1 MRRRPPRD
9 DDVERPHRRRRPGPA
24 AGAAP
29 GPAAADGRRDGG
41 DGRLRGSGAR
51 ANRRPGLRRDR
62 HRHQDAGDGRAG
74 ALGRDPDAP
83 ARHAHSDNHRARRE
97 RTGGSRSPGRGLR
110 LHSETHRPW
119 LLRGGVIPRDLGA
132 RAESQGEGPAAG
144 AGVLRRG
151 TGADRPEAGAR
162 TARGVREGGIMS
174 QGGVLI
180 VDDDLALLEA
190 LPEALRLRM
199 DGVTVETADSAA
211 VALERIA
218 ARDYD
223 AIVADIK
230 MPGMDGLE
238 LLTEIRTRWPD
249 TPTLMITGHGEN
261 ELVVGALRG
270 GACDFI
276 HKPIDRDYLVTALQR
291 AMATREASRRVK
303 EQQLALEH
311 HLDTL
316 EVVVEQRA
324 PGLRGRKEVS
334 ESPLSWL
341 MGSSGPMEQVVQQ
354 IKQVADSPLTVL
366 VEGETGTGKEL
377 VARAIHHLSARR
389 DKPFVAVDCG
399 AIPDTLIESELFGY
413 EKGAFTGAHQRK
425 EGQFQLAGGGT
436 LFLDEVVNLP
446 LPTQAKL
453 LRALQ
458 ERQVQ
463 PLGSKQPVPV
473 DVRIIAASNVPLER
487 EVRAGRFRQ
496 DVYYRLNEFGITLPP
511 LRERDDIL
519 HLANE
524 LLQEAGAEL
533 GRPCRSIS
541 EAAAQVLLRYR
552 WPGNVRELRNVIRR
566 AILLASDVIEPEHL
580 SVIPVDP
587 ASVIVLW
594 GEPVDGNSSLKEIA
608 ETAAMEAEER
618 AIPRVLQSTGG
629 NKSEAARLLRTDYK
643 TLHLKIKQYGISA
656 AQFRKSRA
664 ASP

>member
-1 MRRRPPRD
+1 MMTP
-9 DDVERPHRRRRPGPA
+9 
-24 AGAAP
+24 
-29 GPAAADGRRDGG
+29 
-41 DGRLRGSGAR
+41 LS
-51 ANRRPGLRRDR
+51 
-62 HRHQDAGDGRAG
+62 
-74 ALGRDPDAP
+74 
-83 ARHAHSDNHRARRE
+83 
-97 RTGGSRSPGRGLR
+97 
-110 LHSETHRPW
+110 
-119 LLRGGVIPRDLGA
+119 
-132 RAESQGEGPAAG
+132 
-144 AGVLRRG
+144 
-151 TGADRPEAGAR
+151 
-162 TARGVREGGIMS
+162 
-174 QGGVLI
+174 VLI
-180 VDDDLALLEA
+180 VDDDPALLQA
-190 LPEALRLRM
+190 LPQALRLRM
-199 DGVTVETADSAA
+199 GGVTVETADSAA
-211 VALERIA
+211 AALERIA
-218 ARDYD
+218 VQDYD
-223 AIVADIK
+223 AIVTDIK
-230 MPGMDGLE
+230 MPGMDGLA
-238 LLTEIRTRWPD
+238 LLAEIRTRRPD
-249 TPTLMITGHGEN
+249 TPTLIITGHGEN

-316 EVVVEQRA
+316 EVVVEERA

-341 MGSSGPMEQVVQQ
+341 MGSSGRMAQVVQPSRQ
-354 IKQVADSPLTVL
+354 AADSPLTVL

-436 LFLDEVVNLP
+436 LFLDEIVNLP
-446 LPTQAKL
+446 LTTQSKL

-463 PLGSKQPVPV
+463 PLGSKRPVRV
-473 DVRIIAASNVPLER
+473 DVRIIAASNVPLDR
-487 EVRAGRFRQ
+487 EVQAGRFRQ

-511 LRERDDIL
+511 LRERGDGIL

-524 LLQEAGAEL
+524 FLPEAGMEL
-533 GRPCRSIS
+533 GRPCRKIS

-580 SVIPVDP
+580 SVLPVDAPP
-587 ASVIVLW
+587 ATALRGV
-594 GEPVDGNSSLKEIA
+594 PAPDDSSLKEIA
-608 ETAAMEAEER
+608 EAAAADVDAV
-618 AIPRVLQSTGG
+618 AIRQAIHTS
-629 NKSEAARLLRTDYK
+629 
-643 TLHLKIKQYGISA
+643 
-656 AQFRKSRA
+656 
-664 ASP
+664 